1 MKSLQI
7 AFYNQI
13 LTTVRF
19 YGISVLSKQKLQNK
33 IGKIQERC
41 LWIVLNDY
49 LSNYADLLQSCG
61 SVPME
66 QKDCVEDYD
75 WRMFLIR

>member
-61 SVPME
+61 SAPME

-75 WRMFLIR
+75 

>member
-19 YGISVLSKQKLQNK
+19 YGISVVSKQKLQNK
-33 IGKIQERC
+33 LGKIQERC

-75 WRMFLIR
+75 